1 MFDAALIFAV
11 LFLLL
16 GPIRLIIPYAKLVA
30 GFDPTSKWKI
40 ALVAAGIAA
49 AICIFVALVGERLLT
64 KYDIAF
70 DSLRVAGGLLLTV
83 SALKNIVF
91 PEGSPSPSVER
102 LRVAGG
108 LLLTV
113 SALKNIVFP
122 EGSPSPSVER
132 RSVFETGLAVAT
144 PVIVSPVGIAA
155 ILVFSMAAPDAAA
168 ARETVLFPLLGLMAA
183 NLVVML
189 LIDFIMKI
197 PGLNSALYLIA
208 AVLSLV
214 QVALGV
220 DAMIEGLGIAGS

>member
-70 DSLRVAGGLLLTV
+70 DS
-83 SALKNIVF
+83 
-91 PEGSPSPSVER
+91 

>member
-30 GFDPTSKWKI
+30 GFDAASKWKI

-102 LRVAGG
+102 
-108 LLLTV
+108 
-113 SALKNIVFP
+113 
-122 EGSPSPSVER
+122 
-132 RSVFETGLAVAT
+132 RSVFETGLTVAT

-155 ILVFSMAAPDAAA
+155 ILVFSMAAADPAA
-168 ARETVLFPLLGLMAA
+168 ARETVIYPLLGLMGA

-197 PGLNSALYLIA
+197 PGLKSALYLIA
-208 AVLSLV
+208 AVLSFV
-214 QVALGV
+214 QAALGV
-220 DAMIEGLGIAGS
+220 DAMMEGLGVIGT

>member
-16 GPIRLIIPYAKLVA
+16 GPVRLIIPYAKLAA
-30 GFDPTSKWKI
+30 GFDAAAKWKI
-40 ALVAAGIAA
+40 ALVAAGIATG
-49 AICIFVALVGERLLT
+49 ICIFVALLGEGLLA

-70 DSLRVAGGLLLTV
+70 ASVRVAGGLLLTV

-91 PEGSPSPSVER
+91 PEVGPS
-102 LRVAGG
+102 
-108 LLLTV
+108 
-113 SALKNIVFP
+113 F
-122 EGSPSPSVER
+122 SVER
-132 RSVFETGLAVAT
+132 RGLFETGLSVAT

-155 ILVFSMAAPDAAA
+155 ILVFSMAASDAVA
-168 ARETVLFPLLGLMAA
+168 ARETVLFPLVGLMAA

-197 PGLNSALYLIA
+197 PGLRSVLYLIA

-220 DAMIEGLGIAGS
+220 DAMMAGLGIIG